1 MYKNVGGGIATPL
14 PRSYVPVTKHKAAL
28 RNNIVHSDFCK
39 KLAFNFVIVFN
50 ASFSRLSVSIL
61 FRASNNLFFYS
72 KTLKLI
78 TTQENKNRKRLIAY
92 TCGNRTNTHLPGIV
106 ILYKEI

>member
-39 KLAFNFVIVFN
+39 ILAFNFVTVFN

-61 FRASNNLFFYS
+61 FRASNNLFLF
-72 KTLKLI
+72 
-78 TTQENKNRKRLIAY
+78 KNFEIDYNTRKQKSQTSY
-92 TCGNRTNTHLPGIV
+92 C
-106 ILYKEI
+106 LYMW

>member
-39 KLAFNFVIVFN
+39 KLAFNFVIV
-50 ASFSRLSVSIL
+50 L
-61 FRASNNLFFYS
+61 
-72 KTLKLI
+72 
-78 TTQENKNRKRLIAY
+78 
-92 TCGNRTNTHLPGIV
+92 THLLVDCQSVYCFAQV
-106 ILYKEI
+106 IIFFFIQKL